1 MRLFIVSNRLPF
13 TVVEKD
19 GKLKFEESAG
29 GLVTGLSAYLDSLK
43 GSSFV
48 AQEHLW
54 IGWPGVTVEE
64 EKKEE
69 LKERALSQFS
79 AYPVFLSEEAMEKFY
94 HGFCNKTVWPLFHY
108 FPSYAVYDEDLWNCY
123 KEVNETFCEAI
134 IQVLKPDDM
143 VWIHDYH
150 LLLLPK
156 LLREKMPDIPIGFF
170 LHIPF
175 PGYEIFRLLPRKWA
189 KEILS
194 GILGADLIGFHTHDY
209 SQYFLRS
216 VLRILGYE
224 HNLGQIVLEDR
235 MVKVETFPMGID
247 FHKFYNSASSLQVE
261 KEKDEIKKILGNFE
275 VILSLDRLD
284 YTKGI
289 INRLEGFELFLKKNP
304 HWHNKAV
311 LLLIVVPSRV
321 GVEKYQEMKNRID
334 ELAGKING
342 EFGGIGWTPI
352 IYQYRHLP
360 FHTLVALYSLSR
372 VALITPLR
380 DGMNLVAKEYIAT
393 RTDKTG
399 VLILSEMAGASKEL
413 GEAITI
419 NPNQREEIAQAIKE
433 ALEMTQDEQ
442 IRRNQ
447 IMQKRLES
455 YDVIRWA
462 NDFTQELL
470 FLKQEQ
476 KKFSAKLLTSQ
487 TREQLLKD
495 FQKAGRRLLFLD
507 YDGTL
512 VPFAPTPQM
521 ARPDEGVLAILKYL
535 SDEPK
540 NEVVLASGRERHN
553 LEEWFG
559 MLALGLVAEHG
570 VWIKEKGK
578 DWGLLKPLT
587 DTWKPQ
593 ILPLLK
599 TYVDRLPGSFIEEK
613 EYSLVWH
620 YRRADPELSAI
631 RAKELMD
638 DLVNFTANIDVQVL
652 QGSKV
657 IEVRSA
663 GVNKGSAGMYFI
675 LKDSFDFILAIG
687 DDWTDEDLFRVLP
700 ETTYSIR
707 VGMTSSYAKFNLRNY
722 IEVQKLLKEIASD
735 AKL

>member
-1 MRLFIVSNRLPF
+1 MRLVIVSNRLPF
-13 TVVEKD
+13 VVVEKE
-19 GKLKFEESAG
+19 GKLKFKESAG
-29 GLVTGLSAYLDSLK
+29 GLASGLSAYLNYLK
-43 GSSFV
+43 SSPSV
-48 AQEHLW
+48 KEYLW
-54 IGWPGVTVEE
+54 IGWPGVAVENGIK
-64 EKKEE
+64 EK
-69 LKERALSQFS
+69 LKSKAVNDFN
-79 AYPVFLSEEAMEKFY
+79 AYPVFLSEKTMEKFY
-94 HGFCNKTVWPLFHY
+94 NGFCNKTIWPLFHY
-108 FPSYAVYDEDLWNCY
+108 FPSYVLYDEDLWNCY

-134 IQVLKPDDM
+134 TQILQPDDM

-156 LLREKMPDIPIGFF
+156 LLREKMSEIPIGFF

-175 PGYEIFRLLPRKWA
+175 PDCEIFRLLPRKWA
-189 KEILS
+189 KEILN

-209 SQYFLRS
+209 TQYFLRS

-247 FHKFYNSASSLQVE
+247 FHKFYNSAGSSQVE
-261 KEKDEIKKILGNFE
+261 KEKDEFKKILGNSE
-275 VILSLDRLD
+275 VVLSLDRLD

-304 HWHNKAV
+304 HWHRKVV

-334 ELAGKING
+334 ELAGRING
-342 EFGGIGWTPI
+342 EFGSIGWTPI

-360 FHTLVALYSLSR
+360 FHTLVALYTLSR

-413 GEAITI
+413 GEAVII
-419 NPNQREEIAQAIKE
+419 NPNHREEIAEAIKE
-433 ALEMTQDEQ
+433 ALEMPQDEQ
-442 IRRNQ
+442 VRRNQ

-455 YDVIRWA
+455 YNVIRWA
-462 NDFTQELL
+462 NDFTQEILS
-470 FLKQEQ
+470 LKEEQ
-476 KKFSAKLLTSQ
+476 KKFSAKLLTPQ
-487 TREQLLKD
+487 IKEKLIRD
-495 FQKAGRRLLFLD
+495 FGKAQRRLIFLD

-521 ARPDEGVLAILKYL
+521 ARPDEEVLMLLKRF
-535 SDEPK
+535 SADSK

-553 LEEWFG
+553 LQEWFG
-559 MLALGLVAEHG
+559 NLNLDLVAEHG
-570 VWIKEKGK
+570 VWIKGK
-578 DWGLLKPLT
+578 NEEWKLIKPLT
-587 DTWKPQ
+587 SNWRPQ

-599 TYVDRLPGSFIEEK
+599 RYVDRLPGSFVEEK
-613 EYSLVWH
+613 DYSLVWH
-620 YRRADPELSAI
+620 YRRADPELSSI

-657 IEVRSA
+657 VEIRCA
-663 GVNKGSAGMYFI
+663 GVNKGTAGMYF
-675 LKDSFDFILAIG
+675 LSKDNFDFILAIG
-687 DDWTDEDLFRVLP
+687 DDWTDEDLFKVLP
-700 ETTYSIR
+700 ETAYSIK
-707 VGMTSSYAKFNLRNY
+707 VGLSSSYAKFNLRNY
-722 IEVQKLLKEIASD
+722 GEVRHLLAQLIKE
-735 AKL
+735 